1 MKTEE
6 TILKTTAIYSDDGD
20 KRYLLSKVW
29 DEKKPKLA
37 IIMLVPSTA
46 GVIELDSTTQLVL
59 NNANRL
65 GYGKVDILNLFSTLN
80 DYDLKLSDE
89 EDVENIKAIV
99 ESAKEADTVVYAA
112 GVGKATNE
120 LFLDRQ
126 AEVLDALRP
135 FEDKLYCIGNED
147 GTVIGRHPLSPAVR
161 RWKLYKVKC
170 GDKTETE
177 KNSAAEAKTQQ
188 KKKKEQ

>member
-6 TILKTTAIYSDDGD
+6 TILKTTAIYSDEGD

-80 DYDLKLSDE
+80 DYELE
-89 EDVENIKAIV
+89 NAEDDPDNLKAIV
-99 ESAKEADTVVYAA
+99 ASAKEADTIVYAA
-112 GVGKATNE
+112 GVGKAKKQE
-120 LFLDRQ
+120 FLKRQ
-126 AEVLDALRP
+126 TDVLSSLKP
-135 FEDKLYCIGNED
+135 YEKKLYCIGNEAE
-147 GTVIGRHPLSPAVR
+147 TVKLRHPLSPIVR
-161 RWKLYKVKC
+161 QWKLLKLTV
-170 GDKTETE
+170 
-177 KNSAAEAKTQQ
+177 AEALEYTEAEAAKKPQ